1 MEGEEKGFDGFILY
15 IDFRG
20 HEKGMASISGTEG
33 EQRLFSCGAYEQ
45 R

>member
-1 MEGEEKGFDGFILY
+1 MKRFDEIILY

-20 HEKGMASISGTEG
+20 HGKGMTSISVTKG
-33 EQRLFSCGAYEQ
+33 EQRLFSLVPTNQ